1 MQYFNRSVLA
11 LSAIL
16 APGAGF
22 AISASCG
29 LEIATPYSL
38 SLASQ
43 GITFNSE
50 KVSPN
55 QVRLENGRL
64 FVEGREVALDDQDR
78 ATLKAME
85 QEVIGIT
92 AEAIVIASDAIDL
105 AFDAIGEVS
114 TALLPES
121 ANNTELLRGIEKSRA
136 LVQTQIRDAVLR
148 HPLDEEAFEEIVA
161 AQIATLAG
169 DLVKIVM
176 SDLVPKAITAALSGD
191 ETAIG
196 DIEARASRIEAEI
209 ERKIEARAEAIE
221 KRATALC
228 PRVKALSD
236 LESRLTVQLVNGSAL
251 NLLEN

>member
-1 MQYFNRSVLA
+1 MQYVNRSLVA
-11 LSAIL
+11 LTVIF
-16 APGAGF
+16 APSAGF
-22 AISASCG
+22 AGSASCG
-29 LEIATPYSL
+29 LDIATPYSL
-38 SLASQ
+38 SLAGQ

-50 KVSPN
+50 KVSPK
-55 QVRLENGRL
+55 QVRLEHGRL
-64 FVEGREVALDDQDR
+64 FIEGREVAVGSQDR
-78 ATLKAME
+78 ATLQAIE

-121 ANNTELLRGIEKSRA
+121 ASHTDLLRGIEKSRA

-148 HPLDEEAFEEIVA
+148 HPFDEQAFEEIMA
-161 AQIATLAG
+161 AQIASLTG
-169 DLVKIVM
+169 ELVKIVM

-191 ETAIG
+191 ETAVNE
-196 DIEARASRIEAEI
+196 IESRASRIEAEI
-209 ERKIEARAEAIE
+209 ERKITARAEAIE

-228 PRVKALSD
+228 PRVKVLAD
-236 LESRLTVQLVNGSAL
+236 LESRLTVQLNNGNVL